1 MARKKDV
8 NAEIKEVANE
18 QVKDN
23 SYKAWDE
30 RSNEEK
36 KASIN
41 EYSKAIIAKA
51 IKEKATFWGKDMS
64 KKDIDNSMPYN
75 ASKGIAYTGQT
86 SALLRVVS
94 ELNGYEKPS
103 FLTMKQANF
112 LGGTLKKQLDEN
124 GKPVLT
130 KSGKEAYEQGVKIA
144 LLKTE
149 SYVPKLDENGQTM
162 TRAIKDQNGNQK
174 IGKDGKPMFEIVM
187 EKIYH
192 KTPILETVTLYHT
205 SQFDNLKMDK
215 LKERDL
221 ESLEKLRDS
230 IKKSNYDTR
239 PNINNLG
246 LGEKVTRDINNFL
259 NAELKGLDYS
269 KIQDRE
275 VTKTQT
281 NEKEQNKSQG
291 RGM

>member
-1 MARKKDV
+1 M
-8 NAEIKEVANE
+8 
-18 QVKDN
+18 
-23 SYKAWDE
+23 
-30 RSNEEK
+30 
-36 KASIN
+36 N

-86 SALLRVVS
+86 SALLRAVS

-174 IGKDGKPMFEIVM
+174 IGKDGKPMFEIVT

-259 NAELKGLDYS
+259 NAELKGLDYF

>member
-86 SALLRVVS
+86 SALLRAVS

>member
-1 MARKKDV
+1 M
-8 NAEIKEVANE
+8 KEVANE

-86 SALLRVVS
+86 SALLRAVS

-174 IGKDGKPMFEIVM
+174 IGKDGKPMFEIVT

-259 NAELKGLDYS
+259 NAELKGLDYF

>member
-8 NAEIKEVANE
+8 NAEIKEVVNE

-86 SALLRVVS
+86 SALLRAVS